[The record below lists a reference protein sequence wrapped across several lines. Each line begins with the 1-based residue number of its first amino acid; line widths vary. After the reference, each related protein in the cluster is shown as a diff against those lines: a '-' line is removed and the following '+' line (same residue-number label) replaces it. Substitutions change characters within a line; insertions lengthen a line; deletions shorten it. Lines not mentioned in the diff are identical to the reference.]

1 MDWACSQFFGVLYY
15 GLFSFGKGRG
25 PSNPLSVCAF
35 FLYKNLYV
43 PTLLMVLIN
52 IFKYE
57 TCLINKCYSNK

>member
-35 FLYKNLYV
+35 FFRKSICTHFAYG
-43 PTLLMVLIN
+43 
-52 IFKYE
+52 
-57 TCLINKCYSNK
+57 INKYIYSAK